1 MFSQIWATSGR
12 DSSLVMGLATVWAF
26 PSLDTLVHP
35 QQCMGLGNE
44 RGADLLVMPGLG
56 LSGWLFSHT
65 AFLLTQQG
73 VNGEGMEEGKRRG
86 RGREKLNP
94 DGIISAPGSSCA

>member
-1 MFSQIWATSGR
+1 MFSQIWVTSGR

-65 AFLLTQQG
+65 AFLLIQQG